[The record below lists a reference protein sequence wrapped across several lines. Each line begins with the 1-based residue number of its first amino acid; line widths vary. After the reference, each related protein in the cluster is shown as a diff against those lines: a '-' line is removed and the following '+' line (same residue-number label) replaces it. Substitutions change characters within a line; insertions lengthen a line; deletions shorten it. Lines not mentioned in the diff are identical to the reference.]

1 MVEKIRENIYRI
13 GVGLPNNPLRE
24 LNSYLIR
31 GDESDLLIDTGFRMD
46 ECRRD
51 LQAGIGE
58 IGSNIDRLDVLT
70 THFHSDHSGLVLE
83 FAGKDR
89 RIYMSERDY
98 TSIKNELNN
107 TGVNERRVRCQ
118 QEGFSEELLD
128 LIDQTNPVIHYRMPR
143 VDERFV
149 PVNEGDE
156 IRVGDFTLKVI
167 ATPGH
172 TAGNIMLWMESE
184 KIMFTGDH
192 VLFGITP
199 NITFFSDV
207 EDSLGDYLDSLR
219 KVRNYPVELALPGH
233 RQTGNYGERIDTL
246 LKHHEDR
253 LAEAARVVEEHPGL
267 AAYDIA
273 GLMQWRI
280 RARNWDEFPPVQ
292 KWFAVGECLSH
303 LDYLMKRGM
312 VRREMVDGTWKYYR
326 YVGKSDAVVI

>member
-172 TAGNIMLWMESE
+172 TAGNIMLWIES
-184 KIMFTGDH
+184 
-192 VLFGITP
+192 
-199 NITFFSDV
+199 
-207 EDSLGDYLDSLR
+207 
-219 KVRNYPVELALPGH
+219 
-233 RQTGNYGERIDTL
+233 
-246 LKHHEDR
+246 
-253 LAEAARVVEEHPGL
+253 
-267 AAYDIA
+267 A

-292 KWFAVGECLSH
+292 KWFAVGACLSH

-326 YVGKSDAVVI
+326 IG